1 MKREGKAKST
11 QRVTVS
17 PMFVT
22 GAAAT
27 IVLVVLLGGGHIRRA
42 FVERLNPHITVEA
55 RSASE
60 RSRNGRGERNA
71 PASGAIFDGEVYRTE
86 ARLREAGALAIA
98 TSLYGVRA
106 IAERRPTG
114 SVGELLAGVTERNL
128 VPPGLT
134 LLSDQAAFASAHAT
148 LHVRFRPQPFG
159 VEVLS
164 VPRERMDGACLLV
177 RVPDVDGERAASA
190 DTRVRFYQ
198 AMRLDGV
205 RVPPPFALPSEIQAH
220 GWTVE
225 TMRATLPS
233 DADPQQLATWLRELN
248 AHQ

>member
-1 MKREGKAKST
+1 VKREGKAKSA

-27 IVLVVLLGGGHIRRA
+27 ALLLMLLGGGHIRRA
-42 FVERLNPHITVEA
+42 FVERLNPRITVEA

-60 RSRNGRGERNA
+60 RSRNERGERNA
-71 PASGAIFDGEVYRTE
+71 QASGAIFDGEVYRTE

-106 IAERRPTG
+106 IAERRPVG
-114 SVGELLAGVTERNL
+114 SVGELLAGATGRNL

-134 LLSDQAAFASAHAT
+134 LLPDQAAFASAYAT

-159 VEVLS
+159 VEILS
-164 VPRERMDGACLLV
+164 VPRERADGACLLV
-177 RVPDVDGERAASA
+177 RVPDVDAERAASA

-205 RVPPPFALPSEIQAH
+205 RLPPPFALASEIQAH

-225 TMRATLPS
+225 TMRATLPP
-233 DADPQQLATWLRELN
+233 DANPQQLATWLRELN
-248 AHQ
+248 ANQ

>member
-1 MKREGKAKST
+1 MMREGKPKST
-11 QRVTVS
+11 QGITIS

-22 GAAAT
+22 GAVAT
-27 IVLVVLLGGGHIRRA
+27 IVLLVLLGGGHIRRA
-42 FVERLNPHITVEA
+42 FVERLNPRITVEA
-55 RSASE
+55 RRAPE
-60 RSRNGRGERNA
+60 RSRNERGERNA
-71 PASGAIFDGEVYRTE
+71 QASAAIFDGEVYRTE

-98 TSLYGVRA
+98 TGLYGIRA
-106 IAERRPTG
+106 IAERRPVM
-114 SVGELLAGVTERNL
+114 SVNELLNGVTGRNL

-134 LLSDQAAFASAHAT
+134 LLPDQAAFASAHAT

-159 VEVLS
+159 VEILS
-164 VPRERMDGACLLV
+164 VPRERADGACLLV

-198 AMRLDGV
+198 AMRLEGV
-205 RVPPPFALPSEIQAH
+205 RLPPPFALTSEIQAH

-225 TMRATLPS
+225 TMRATLPP
-233 DADPQQLATWLRELN
+233 DADPQKLATWLRGLN